1 MKIVEVDPASPLFG
15 HVRPGYEVV
24 TINGQH
30 VQDALDF
37 RYRTADERVTIRFA
51 DHHGQELEVQLEG
64 NGCGGLGVTLDDD
77 RIRRCNCDCIFCFVR
92 QQPKGMRRNLYI
104 KDDDYRLSFTHGN
117 FVTLS
122 NVTEEDLSRII
133 TQRLSPLYVSVHTTD
148 DRLRR
153 CMLRNE
159 KLAPILP
166 RLRHLTEHGITIHA
180 QVVICP
186 GINDG
191 EQLAKTINDLSK
203 LYPGVESLAI
213 VPVGLTKYRDHL
225 PKLRTYT
232 PDESAA
238 IIDQTE
244 ARQKEYH
251 AILGSH
257 FVWAA
262 DEFYVMADRD
272 FPRRNEYEQMPQFE
286 NGVGMAR
293 ECIAMF
299 NRRRASLKSIQ
310 SELRVRFLTG
320 LSAFPFLSQYILPFI
335 QDDLKLHLSV
345 QPVQNLFWGDS
356 VTVSGLLIGRDM
368 LEAAQ
373 GKIEEYDVLVLP
385 PNCLNEDGL
394 FLDDMSLE
402 QFEDAL
408 GKPVVVGRYNL
419 AESIKDAFQ

>member
-1 MKIVEVDPASPLFG
+1 MKVVDIDPDSPLFG

-24 TINGQH
+24 TINGQQ

-64 NGCGGLGVTLDDD
+64 NDCSCLGVTLDDD

-92 QQPKGMRRNLYI
+92 QQPDGMRQNLYI

-122 NVTEEDLSRII
+122 NVTEEDLTRII

-148 DRLRR
+148 DSLRR

-159 KLAPILP
+159 KLRPILP

-180 QVVICP
+180 QVVVCP

-225 PKLRTYT
+225 PRLRTYAS
-232 PDESAA
+232 DESAA
-238 IIDQTE
+238 IIDQIE

-251 AILGSH
+251 VILGSR

-272 FPRRNEYEQMPQFE
+272 FPRRPEYEQMAQFE

-293 ECIAMF
+293 ECISMF
-299 NRRRASLKSIQ
+299 NRRRASLKHIRSD
-310 SELRVRFLTG
+310 LRVRFLTG
-320 LSAFPFLSQYILPFI
+320 LSAFPFLSQYIVPFI
-335 QDDLKLHLSV
+335 SDELKLHLSL

-356 VTVSGLLIGRDM
+356 VTVSGLLIGKDL
-368 LEAAQ
+368 LEAAKE
-373 GKIEEYDVLVLP
+373 KIEAYDVLVLP

-408 GKPVVVGRYNL
+408 DKPVVVGRYNL
-419 AESIKDAFQ
+419 AESVKDAFQ